1 MKRINYIMFGLTLF
15 TMPIIKFPQTEIS
28 NGLIHATIYLPD
40 SKKGYYQG
48 TRFDWSGNIAS
59 LKYSGHNYFGQWFIK
74 YSPEIHDAIMGPVEE
89 FTPLDYLETKTG
101 GSFLKIGVGVLY
113 KPDDK
118 PYTFS
123 RLYPVLNPGKWTVRK
138 KSDQVLFIHELNDK
152 MYSYH
157 YEKTVQLTNGKP
169 ELVLSH
175 TLKNTGAHTIETSVY
190 DHNFFV
196 IDKHPIGPG
205 IIIRLPFNLTGG
217 GSGIGELAEIEGNQI
232 VFLRALG
239 NGETVFCPMLEGFS
253 SGPNDYDIRIENR
266 ITGAGVRITCD
277 QPFLKLAFWACST
290 TACPEPYIKIKV
302 DPGQE
307 FSWKIKYEFYTLT
320 K

>member
-1 MKRINYIMFGLTLF
+1 MRTINYILFGLALF
-15 TMPIIKFPQTEIS
+15 TVTVIKFPQTDIT
-28 NGLIHATIYLPD
+28 NGLIRATIYLPD
-40 SKKGYYQG
+40 SKKAYYRG

-59 LKYSGHNYFGQWFIK
+59 LKYSGHNYIDQWFAK
-74 YSPEIHDAIMGPVEE
+74 YNPEIHDAIMGPVEE

-101 GSFLKIGVGVLY
+101 GSFLKIGVGMLY
-113 KPDDK
+113 KSDNK

-123 RLYPVLNPGKWTVRK
+123 RLYQVLNPGKWTVKK
-138 KSDQVLFIHELNDK
+138 KSNQVLFIHELNDK
-152 MYSYH
+152 TYSYH

-175 TLKNTGAHTIETSVY
+175 TLKNTGSRTIETSVY

-205 IIIRLPFNLTGG
+205 IIISVPFNITGTG
-217 GSGIGELAEIEGNQI
+217 NGLGELAEIEGNQI
-232 VFLRALG
+232 VFQRVLG
-239 NGETVFCPMLEGFS
+239 NGETAFCPTLEGFS
-253 SGPNDYDIRIENR
+253 SSPNDYDIRIENR
-266 ITGAGVRITCD
+266 ITGAGIRITCD
-277 QPFLKLAFWACST
+277 QPLLKLAFWACST

-302 DPGQE
+302 EPGKE
-307 FSWKIKYEFYTLT
+307 ITWTIKYEFYTLT